1 MVLKLWFHNIGFINI
16 KTAIV
21 TGASKGVGLA
31 TVKRLSENG
40 YRVIAVSRNLSKVSE
55 LISDNVEVY
64 SLDITNSKAIEA
76 FFEKYKDITLDLL
89 VNNAGGGSGPTYI
102 INETPE
108 NFRKAYDINVTGP
121 MYLSQIFV
129 SCMEKSESPTIIFI
143 TSFGGKVPYRGGG
156 NYTNAKR
163 GERGLID
170 TMRLEF
176 PQFGIKITEIC
187 PATIDTQEQK
197 RDNALTAEDLA
208 EAIYWVG
215 SLPSHVNINEIE
227 ICHINSSKYN

>member
-1 MVLKLWFHNIGFINI
+1 M

-31 TVKRLSENG
+31 TVKLLSENG
-40 YRVIAVSRNLSKVSE
+40 YKVIAVSRNLSKVSE

-64 SLDITNSKAIEA
+64 NLDITDSKAIEI

-121 MYLSQIFV
+121 MYLSQLFAP
-129 SCMEKSESPTIIFI
+129 CMERSKSPTIIFV

-197 RDNALTAEDLA
+197 RDQALTAEDLA

-227 ICHINSSKYN
+227 MCHIHSSKYG

>member
-1 MVLKLWFHNIGFINI
+1 L

-21 TGASKGVGLA
+21 TGASRGVGKA
-31 TVKRLSENG
+31 TVKLLEQNN
-40 YRVIAVSRNLSKVSE
+40 YKVIALSRNLEAMKE
-55 LISDNVEVY
+55 LQSDNVEINQV
-64 SLDITNSKAIEA
+64 DITNANQIKE
-76 FFEKYKDITLDLL
+76 FFSKYKDITLDLL
-89 VNNAGGGSGPTYI
+89 VNNAGGGSAPTNI

-108 NFRKAYDINVTGP
+108 NFRRAYDINVTGP
-121 MYLSQIFV
+121 MYLSQLFV
-129 SCMEKSESPTIIFI
+129 PCMEKSKSPTIIFI

-187 PATIDTQEQK
+187 PATIDTQEQI
-197 RDNALTAEDLA
+197 RDHALTAEDLA

-227 ICHINSSKYN
+227 ICHINSSKY

>member
-1 MVLKLWFHNIGFINI
+1 M

-21 TGASKGVGLA
+21 TGASKGVGYA
-31 TVKRLSENG
+31 TVKFLSENG
-40 YRVIAVSRNLSKVSE
+40 YKVIAVSRNLSKVSQ
-55 LISDNVEVY
+55 LISENVEVY
-64 SLDITNSKAIEA
+64 QLDITDSKAIRV

-89 VNNAGGGSGPTYI
+89 VNNAGGGAGPTKI

-108 NFRKAYDINVTGP
+108 NFRVAYDINVTGP
-121 MYLSQIFV
+121 MYLSQLFV
-129 SCMEKSESPTIIFI
+129 PCMQKSESPTIIFV
-143 TSFGGKVPYRGGG
+143 TSFGGKIPYRGGG

-176 PQFGIKITEIC
+176 PEYNIKITEIC

-197 RDNALTAEDLA
+197 REYALSAEDLA
-208 EAIYWVG
+208 QAIYWVG
-215 SLPSHVNINEIE
+215 SLPKHLNINQIE
-227 ICHINSSKYN
+227 MCHINSSKFG

>member
-1 MVLKLWFHNIGFINI
+1 M

-31 TVKRLSENG
+31 TVKHLSNNG
-40 YRVIAVSRNLSKVSE
+40 YRVIAVSRDLSNLSKIVSDTIE
-55 LISDNVEVY
+55 IY
-64 SLDITNSKAIEA
+64 QLDITDSKAIEV

-89 VNNAGGGSGPTYI
+89 VNNAGGGSGPTQI

-108 NFRKAYDINVTGP
+108 NFRIAYDINVTGP
-121 MYLSQIFV
+121 MYLSQLFV
-129 SCMEKSESPTIIFI
+129 PCMKKSESPTIIFI
-143 TSFGGKVPYRGGG
+143 TSFGGKIPYRGGG

-163 GERGLID
+163 GQRGLID

-176 PQFGIKITEIC
+176 PDYGIKITEIC

-208 EAIYWVG
+208 ESIYWVG
-215 SLPSHVNINEIE
+215 SLPKHVNINQIE
-227 ICHINSSKYN
+227 ICHINSTKF

>member
-1 MVLKLWFHNIGFINI
+1 M

-40 YRVIAVSRNLSKVSE
+40 YKVIAVPRNLSKVSE

-64 SLDITNSKAIEA
+64 QLDVTDSKAIEG

-89 VNNAGGGSGPTYI
+89 VNNAGGGASPTNI

-108 NFRKAYDINVTGP
+108 NFRRAYDINVTGP
-121 MYLSQIFV
+121 MYLSQLFV
-129 SCMEKSESPTIIFI
+129 PCMEKSQSPTIVFI

-176 PQFGIKITEIC
+176 PQFGIKITEVC

-197 RDNALTAEDLA
+197 RDQALTAEDLA

-215 SLPSHVNINEIE
+215 SLPSHVNINQIE
-227 ICHINSSKYN
+227 MCHINSSKY

>member
-1 MVLKLWFHNIGFINI
+1 L

-64 SLDITNSKAIEA
+64 QLDVTDSKAIEV

-89 VNNAGGGSGPTYI
+89 VNNAGGGASPTNI

-108 NFRKAYDINVTGP
+108 NFRRAYDINVTGP
-121 MYLSQIFV
+121 MYLSQLFV
-129 SCMEKSESPTIIFI
+129 PCMERSQSPTIVFI

-176 PQFGIKITEIC
+176 PQFGIKITEVC

-197 RDNALTAEDLA
+197 RDQALTAEDLA

-215 SLPSHVNINEIE
+215 SLPSHVNINQIE
-227 ICHINSSKYN
+227 MCHINSSKY